1 MFPRN
6 MPLILSSINA
16 DHKFL
21 TAPFSLLVSRFSK
34 ALKLRN
40 GNIITRPTTLTMSI
54 RFGWRTPSQLAR
66 WNMKWKATTVCWQ
79 HIMITMSWTISP
91 SKSGNL
97 AYRCSSCLQ
106 VLLPLDMFMLFN
118 IFCFYTFCW
127 TSSSELYR
135 WTVLTRFSKL
145 IIPLSFDIFISY
157 CLRPAFLYPEYK
169 ESMHSG
175 RWAHRPNLTR
185 SSVACSD
192 REYFYSPPGWVASP
206 SQGYAQQ

>member
-1 MFPRN
+1 
-6 MPLILSSINA
+6 
-16 DHKFL
+16 
-21 TAPFSLLVSRFSK
+21 
-34 ALKLRN
+34 
-40 GNIITRPTTLTMSI
+40 
-54 RFGWRTPSQLAR
+54 
-66 WNMKWKATTVCWQ
+66 
-79 HIMITMSWTISP
+79 MITMSWTISP

-192 REYFYSPPGWVASP
+192 REYFYSPLDGLLVHRKVTPSSKFTWVKKGTVKVNCLAQEHDAAASARTRTTP
-206 SQGYAQQ
+206 VGVHVNH